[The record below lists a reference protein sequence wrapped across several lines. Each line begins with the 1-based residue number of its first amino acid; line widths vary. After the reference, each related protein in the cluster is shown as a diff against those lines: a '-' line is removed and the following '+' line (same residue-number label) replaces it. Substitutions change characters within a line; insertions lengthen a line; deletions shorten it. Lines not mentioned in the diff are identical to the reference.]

1 MKEQIPYIILA
12 IALSII
18 PQFAYA
24 QTQSYPTD
32 EDLQKLMP
40 DFQSQVDHW
49 SQYEEPERQTEA
61 KTFAEN
67 WSSRDPNIASF
78 LGKWAAIEETMNIYP
93 STTAGQVCIIH
104 TSQPEVSLSL
114 GNVFNQQIYTDAG
127 QVIIQQGNYAGV
139 TWSNENGTGIY
150 VYRLIA
156 PIEVPTREFFSYWD
170 HGSSVLEQFNAAG
183 CIAEATN
190 F

>member
-24 QTQSYPTD
+24 QIPSYPSD
-32 EDLQKLMP
+32 EDLQNLMP

-67 WSSRDPNIASF
+67 LTF
-78 LGKWAAIEETMNIYP
+78 
-93 STTAGQVCIIH
+93 
-104 TSQPEVSLSL
+104 
-114 GNVFNQQIYTDAG
+114 
-127 QVIIQQGNYAGV
+127 
-139 TWSNENGTGIY
+139 
-150 VYRLIA
+150 
-156 PIEVPTREFFSYWD
+156 EF
-170 HGSSVLEQFNAAG
+170 
-183 CIAEATN
+183 
-190 F
+190 

>member
-1 MKEQIPYIILA
+1 MKKQLSCIALA

-24 QTQSYPTD
+24 QTQSYPSD
-32 EDLQKLMP
+32 EDLQNLMP
-40 DFQSQVDHW
+40 DFQRQVDYW

-67 WSSRDPNIASF
+67 WSRRDPNIASF
-78 LGKWAAIEETMNIYP
+78 LGKWAAIE
-93 STTAGQVCIIH
+93 
-104 TSQPEVSLSL
+104 
-114 GNVFNQQIYTDAG
+114 
-127 QVIIQQGNYAGV
+127 
-139 TWSNENGTGIY
+139 
-150 VYRLIA
+150 
-156 PIEVPTREFFSYWD
+156 VPTRDFFSYCD